1 VCLLVVLSRV
11 VRGAPLVV
19 AANRDER
26 YSRPSQSIAVL
37 RAAAPRILGGRDGL
51 AGGTWLAVNEH
62 GVVAGLTNRPSPAG
76 RDPSKRSRGELP
88 LALAAHRDAR
98 AAVEDVASRLRPGDY
113 NPCWLLVGDR
123 ASLYSMDMTATAAP
137 LVTELPAG
145 IHVLENRPLGPPS
158 AKVAHVLQLAGG
170 AAGMDGAELASLLR
184 ALLADHTV
192 PAPDAPAEARGP
204 DAPIQL
210 GPPELAACCVH
221 TPQYGTR
228 SAELVTVPSD
238 PRALPVVEVAD
249 GPPCTA
255 PFRDASGLW
264 TG

>member
-1 VCLLVVLSRV
+1 MCLLVVLSRV

-37 RAAAPRILGGRDGL
+37 RVAAPRILGGRDGL

-145 IHVLENRPLGPPS
+145 IHVLENRPLGAPS
-158 AKVAHVLQLAGG
+158 AKVTHVRQLAGG

-192 PAPDAPAEARGP
+192 PAPDAPAEARAAGHADP
-204 DAPIQL
+204 ARAARARRLLCPHPAVRHEVGGARHRAERPARSRSWRSPTGHRAPR
-210 GPPELAACCVH
+210 
-221 TPQYGTR
+221 R
-228 SAELVTVPSD
+228 SATP
-238 PRALPVVEVAD
+238 
-249 GPPCTA
+249 
-255 PFRDASGLW
+255 SGLW